1 MSLIIKAFRWY
12 GGKIRLV
19 HIIRHLIP
27 PHLIYIEPF
36 MGSAALLLNHAR
48 SDKEILND
56 MDKNITC
63 FMKTLAD
70 SEKGKKLEERLKQL
84 HLNEEIFKYV
94 KKLKESNYKGLDDI
108 ECSVN
113 EFILVSQSRDANRK
127 TFSSK
132 GYKNDFDYCSDINFH
147 IPKVRK
153 RLQNVEVMCGDGIEL
168 METIVENPDAFAF
181 LDPPYRHKLR
191 GKGADKIYGCE
202 LSEQEHIRLLETIK
216 DAQCKIMLCGYRSKE
231 GVDLYDKYL
240 FNNEKWR
247 CYKLANLSKAPQN
260 KKKKDY
266 GEEFIWVNYDLPD
279 HARKYISLKQ
289 YSSL

>member
-19 HIIRHLIP
+19 HIIRRLIP

-36 MGSAALLLNHAR
+36 MGSAALLLNHVR
-48 SDKEILND
+48 SSKEILND
-56 MDKNITC
+56 MDENIAC

-84 HLNEEIFKYV
+84 HLSEEMFEFAKE
-94 KKLKESNYKGLDDI
+94 LKQRDYKGLDDI
-108 ECSVN
+108 ERSVN
-113 EFILVSQSRDANRK
+113 EFVLISQSRDANRK
-127 TFSSK
+127 TFSSR
-132 GYKNDFDYCSDINFH
+132 GYTNDFDYRSDINFN

-153 RLQNVEVMCGDGIEL
+153 RLQNVEVMCGDGIKL
-168 METIVENPDAFAF
+168 METIVENPNAFAF

-191 GKGADKIYGCE
+191 GKGADKVYGCE
-202 LSEQEHIRLLETIK
+202 LSEEDHMHLLETIRDSK
-216 DAQCKIMLCGYRSKE
+216 CKIMLCGYRSKE

-240 FNNEKWR
+240 FTNDKWR

-266 GEEFIWVNYDLPD
+266 GEEFIWVNYKLPD
-279 HARKYISLKQ
+279 HAWTYISKKE
-289 YSSL
+289 YNSL